1 MSTPNI
7 APATIHDYTTSRLTE
22 RQVWKDLV
30 DSFDVVLK
38 DNIDDP
44 IRQLEFLR
52 FLPPDAAP
60 ETLINVCRMLGFDL
74 SQDILNMSVGKF
86 MQLATQLGMYPDTN
100 GTEDFTKFVSMM
112 TNGTCTVD
120 YLWTNDYIN
129 FYLTPQ
135 GSTIERGGDWFKTTH
150 VNLNMGFTTLEGLQL
165 KFGQTLG
172 QKVVDIFYQ
181 QAPAPM
187 VIKTQTFTVTIPTDE
202 IGLAVKVIDA
212 EKIFTI
218 DVAA

>member
-1 MSTPNI
+1 MADEI
-7 APATIHDYTTSRLTE
+7 APATIHDYTTSRITD
-22 RQVWKDLV
+22 RQVWSDLV
-30 DSFDVVLK
+30 DAFQIVIK
-38 DNIDDP
+38 DNIEDP
-44 IRQLEFLR
+44 IGQIEFLR
-52 FLPPDAAP
+52 FLPPDADP
-60 ETLINVCRMLGFDL
+60 DTLINTCRMLGFDL

-120 YLWTNDYIN
+120 YLWTNDYVN

-135 GSTIERGGDWFKTTH
+135 GVTIDSGGNWFKTTH
-150 VNLNMGFTTLEGLQL
+150 VNLNMGFTTLAGLQL
-165 KFGQTLG
+165 KLGQTLG

-181 QAPAPM
+181 QAPAPL
-187 VIKTQTFTVTIPTDE
+187 VIKTQTFTITIPTDE
-202 IGLAVKVIDA
+202 IGFAAQVIDA
-212 EKIFTI
+212 ERIFTI